1 MKWLLRGAGV
11 VAVLVLLLAGAV
23 WWVAGSD
30 AGLRW
35 SAHMAQA
42 FTHGALEIE
51 AARGSLLGVS
61 RFDRIRY
68 QAEGTTIEAS
78 GVQLRIDPG
87 AIVNRTFV
95 VDSLHIDRLVVIQ
108 GPPPATAPAT
118 PASGLPNSI
127 ALPLE
132 VRLAAVTIDAFEI
145 KRADTTTRVR
155 NVFVSYE
162 GGTQR
167 HRINSLRADLGFG
180 FVGAAGSIGTTRPF
194 ALDMAAALDRPG
206 ANAAPATPLD
216 AAAEIWVHLG
226 GSLQHLSASAQG
238 SLAQIRADVRA
249 ELTPFERQW
258 PESLRSIEAS
268 AAPIDI
274 ALFAPAAPHT
284 L

>member
-11 VAVLVLLLAGAV
+11 IAVLVLLLAGAL
-23 WWVAGSD
+23 WWIAGSD

-42 FTHGALEIE
+42 FTHGELQIE
-51 AARGSLLGVS
+51 AARGALLGVS

-95 VDSLHIDRLVVIQ
+95 VESLHIDRLVLIQ
-108 GPPPATAPAT
+108 ASPPATAPA
-118 PASGLPNSI
+118 PAASSVPNSI
-127 ALPLE
+127 AFPLE
-132 VRLAAVTIDAFEI
+132 VSVAAATIDTFEI
-145 KRADTTTRVR
+145 KRADTTTLVR

-162 GGTQR
+162 GGTQH

-194 ALDMAAALDRPG
+194 ALDMAAALNRPG
-206 ANAAPATPLD
+206 AHEPPATSLD

-226 GSLQHLSASAQG
+226 
-238 SLAQIRADVRA
+238 
-249 ELTPFERQW
+249 
-258 PESLRSIEAS
+258 
-268 AAPIDI
+268 
-274 ALFAPAAPHT
+274 
-284 L
+284 